1 MNVNEKLEEKLRGA
15 TRYIKSI
22 AMDLVVVIV
31 AVAYIFYQM
40 VTLEPTKLNP
50 FVLLAEAFMGI
61 VCGVA
66 IKQALGENGFSRGYN
81 SAFWKDEEDK
91 YNDACASANQYM
103 ERVDNFYQFEEIRKK
118 KNYRRTRL
126 QGIRLKYDNWF
137 DKDGNYIGTPEMEAK
152 LDKKQMR
159 VLTKCIEVKIYVLN
173 LFSEYE
179 ISSEQDTK
187 KEKTDKKQRMTNLT
201 KNTVSATLIA
211 IIGAYF
217 VPLLNNWSWASF
229 IGATMQVALWVL
241 FGILQLYTNYN
252 YVVNDKVAILRKKK
266 ELISRFTTE
275 CEQGQYIYSP
285 YDTLKQ
291 IQQGGI

>member
-1 MNVNEKLEEKLRGA
+1 MDLMNKAEEKIKEA
-15 TRYIKSI
+15 SRYIKSI

-40 VTLEPTKLNP
+40 VTLTPTDLNP
-50 FVLLAEAFMGI
+50 LVLLAEAFMGI
-61 VCGVA
+61 ICGVA
-66 IKQALGENGFSRGYN
+66 IKQALGENGFGKGYN
-81 SAFWKDEEDK
+81 SKFWKEEEDK
-91 YNDACASANQYM
+91 YNEACDTANQYM
-103 ERVDNFYQFEEIRKK
+103 ERVDNFYEFEEIRKK

-126 QGIRLKYDNWF
+126 QGIRLKYDNRF

-152 LDKKQMR
+152 LDKKQMKI
-159 VLTKCIEVKIYVLN
+159 LTKCIEVKIYVLN

-187 KEKTDKKQRMTNLT
+187 KEKNDKKQRMSNLT
-201 KNTVSATLIA
+201 KNTVSATVIA

-217 VPLLNNWSWASF
+217 VPMLTNWSWASF
-229 IGATMQVALWVL
+229 IGATMQVAMWIL

-266 ELISRFTTE
+266 ELINRFTTE

-291 IQQGGI
+291 LPQGGN